1 MSEKTAFQKAKEQ
14 AAGANLPAVLPESSD
29 NGSTALTVTPADQE
43 VLAAEREHYAITVK
57 LEEAAVQQFLIH
69 QDLSAMKPA
78 MQVAFLQ
85 YEKKR
90 LGVEGHCIELL
101 KNKTTGKVGP
111 YYNDECAVQMKD
123 RRGAKTEYSNYGTVE
138 INGTT
143 LAHVD
148 CTMTKADGRPETRRA
163 YLDVTGIKGQD
174 LGNLLMKLETK
185 AHRRSVL
192 KGFGLTADSP
202 EDGDGTIIKSLEGTQ
217 EPERPAIQSVFG
229 QAGSSLIGTV
239 QQPQSASNQPAAAQ
253 ETQETVETEQAEDA
267 EEIEIE
273 SQPSSAAPSGEA
285 PGKSD
290 AAAAPEQTNT
300 TDTAAVSSSSSAQN
314 TEAAPVTTE
323 PGKSESGTKST
334 KGKKT
339 KSQESPSTTSTSLSA
354 SECAASEN
362 QTPGTATGQS
372 DKANTSPSPE
382 SAPSTSTETN
392 SGASSEGKSND
403 ADSASGQAKENAT
416 VKPVADATS
425 AGEEAAA
432 PSEDNDPDFDDL
444 FSEEEEEELD
454 FDPED
459 AKIASEPQ
467 LRELFAIAKA
477 CGWSKEDIGTELQRR
492 TKAPKPNDVPKLL
505 TVGEWK
511 QGKEWFSEHS
521 PGDQWFPIG
530 EEPTDLVEGEE
541 VQGE

>member
-29 NGSTALTVTPADQE
+29 SGSTALTVTPADRE
-43 VLAAEREHYAITVK
+43 ILSAEREHYNITEKVI
-57 LEEAAVQQFLIH
+57 EAAVQQFQVK
-69 QDLSAMKPA
+69 QDLSALPVP
-78 MQVAFLQ
+78 MQIAFMQ

-101 KNKTTGKVGP
+101 KNKAGKVVP
-111 YYNDECAVQMKD
+111 YYNDECAVQMKEK
-123 RRGAKTEYSNYGTVE
+123 REAATEYSNYGTIT
-138 INGTT
+138 INETT

-148 CTMTKADGRPETRRA
+148 CTMTKKDGRKETRRA

-202 EDGDGTIIKSLEGTQ
+202 DDGDGTIVKSLEGDAKP
-217 EPERPAIQSVFG
+217 EPPSIQNVFG
-229 QAGSSLIGTV
+229 QAGTSLIGAV
-239 QQPQSASNQPAAAQ
+239 QQEPVASNPSTAAQ
-253 ETQETVETEQAEDA
+253 ETGESPAKEEAADDAEIVTASSEAAAEDPKTTQA
-267 EEIEIE
+267 
-273 SQPSSAAPSGEA
+273 
-285 PGKSD
+285 SD
-290 AAAAPEQTNT
+290 SNT
-300 TDTAAVSSSSSAQN
+300 S
-314 TEAAPVTTE
+314 TEAKETGAE

-339 KSQESPSTTSTSLSA
+339 KSQESPSTTSTSSSA
-354 SECAASEN
+354 AECAISEN

-372 DKANTSPSPE
+372 DKANISPSPE

-392 SGASSEGKSND
+392 SGASSEGKSED
-403 ADSASGQAKENAT
+403 GASVAASQSAAVGGASTAT
-416 VKPVADATS
+416 TP
-425 AGEEAAA
+425 GEEGTA
-432 PSEDNDPDFDDL
+432 PSDEDDDPDYDAL
-444 FSEEEEEELD
+444 FGEEEDEIS

-459 AKIASEPQ
+459 AKIVSEPQ

-477 CGWSKEDIGTELQRR
+477 CGWEKESIAEELKRH
-492 TKAPKPNDVPKLL
+492 TKAEKANDVPKLL

-511 QGKEWFSEHS
+511 QGKEWFSDHS

-530 EEPTDLVEGEE
+530 EEPQELEEGEVVEGE
-541 VQGE
+541 

>member
-1 MSEKTAFQKAKEQ
+1 MSEKTAFQLAKEQ

-29 NGSTALTVTPADQE
+29 NGSTALTVTPADRE
-43 VLAAEREHYAITVK
+43 ILSAEREHYNITEKVT
-57 LEEAAVQQFLIH
+57 EAAVQQFLIK
-69 QDLSAMKPA
+69 QDLSALPTP
-78 MQVAFLQ
+78 MQIAFMQ

-101 KNKTTGKVGP
+101 KNKAGKVVP
-111 YYNDECAVQMKD
+111 YYNDECAVQMKEK
-123 RRGAKTEYSNYGTVE
+123 REAATEYSNYGTIT
-138 INGTT
+138 INETT

-148 CTMTKADGRPETRRA
+148 CTMTKRDGRKETRRA

-202 EDGDGTIIKSLEGTQ
+202 EDGDGTLVKSLEGTQ
-217 EPERPAIQSVFG
+217 EPERPPIQSVFG
-229 QAGSSLIGTV
+229 QAGTSLIGTV
-239 QQPQSASNQPAAAQ
+239 QQEPVASNPSTAAQ
-253 ETQETVETEQAEDA
+253 ETAEPQAKEEAAEDA
-267 EEIEIE
+267 EVL
-273 SQPSSAAPSGEA
+273 SPSSEA
-285 PGKSD
+285 PAEDPK
-290 AAAAPEQTNT
+290 Q
-300 TDTAAVSSSSSAQN
+300 DTQSAESASSSDLS
-314 TEAAPVTTE
+314 
-323 PGKSESGTKST
+323 
-334 KGKKT
+334 KT
-339 KSQESPSTTSTSLSA
+339 KDSATSA
-354 SECAASEN
+354 SEKQTNMMQPEAEQGKPAKGRKGAAAKESQSLSKDSEAGIAS
-362 QTPGTATGQS
+362 TGAPATQS
-372 DKANTSPSPE
+372 E
-382 SAPSTSTETN
+382 V
-392 SGASSEGKSND
+392 GKSND
-403 ADSASGQAKENAT
+403 VDSASGQAKENAT

-425 AGEEAAA
+425 PGEEAAA
-432 PSEDNDPDFDDL
+432 PSEDDDPDYDAL
-444 FSEEEEEELD
+444 FGEDEEEIS

-521 PGDQWFPIG
+521 PGDQWWPIG
-530 EEPTDLVEGEE
+530 EEPTELEEGEVVEGE
-541 VQGE
+541 